1 MLQLKTYYDCLERDV
16 QWELCHE
23 INTVI
28 AETIYDEWLL
38 EHAQGTGIAKIV
50 LDYPIIVRERS

>member
-1 MLQLKTYYDCLERDV
+1 M
-16 QWELCHE
+16 
-23 INTVI
+23 I

-38 EHAQGTGIAKIV
+38 ERAQGTGIAKIV